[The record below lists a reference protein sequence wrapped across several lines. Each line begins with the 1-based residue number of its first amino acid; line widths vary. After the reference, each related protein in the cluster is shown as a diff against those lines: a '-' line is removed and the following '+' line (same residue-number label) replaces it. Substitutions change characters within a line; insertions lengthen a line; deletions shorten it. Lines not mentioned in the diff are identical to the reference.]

1 MSKSILRYTFWSLS
15 KLPFGLLYLL
25 SDVLYVL
32 IYHVFG
38 YRKKIVFKNLINSFP
53 EKKEEEI
60 QLIAKKFYK
69 KFPDLIVEAIKMA
82 SITEQEVIDRV
93 ELINTEEVY
102 RHFDSGK
109 GIICVTSH
117 YSNWEWGIHRLSFMT
132 DFPRLVIYKPLNN
145 KDFDDVYNGIRT
157 RFGATMVPMKQILR
171 HIVRLRN
178 SPYFSVFV
186 ADQTPV
192 YQDSD
197 YYLTFLNQDSLVYT
211 GPERIAKMTNNPIVF
226 CEIIPKEK
234 RGYYYSKF
242 TTLVED
248 PSAYEPFEITHIHNK
263 YTEELIRRKP
273 EYWLWTHNRWKRQ
286 RREKA

>member
-1 MSKSILRYTFWSLS
+1 MSKSILKYTFWTIS
-15 KLPFGLLYLL
+15 KLPFGILYLI
-25 SDVLYVL
+25 SDALYIL
-32 IYHVFG
+32 IFHVIG
-38 YRKKIVFKNLINSFP
+38 YRKKVVFKNLRNSFP
-53 EKKEEEI
+53 EKSEVEI
-60 QLIAKKFYK
+60 QQIAKKFYK

-82 SITEQEVIDRV
+82 SISEEEVKKRV
-93 ELINTEEVY
+93 ELINPEEVD
-102 RHFDSGK
+102 RHLNNGK

-132 DFPRLVIYKPLNN
+132 DSPRLVIYKPLNN

-171 HIVRLRN
+171 HIARLRN
-178 SPYFSVFV
+178 MPYFSVFV

-197 YYLTFLNQDSLVYT
+197 YYLAFLNQESLVYT
-211 GPERIAKMTNNPIVF
+211 GPERIAKITNNPIVF

-248 PSAYEPFEITHIHNK
+248 PSQHEPYEITHIHNK
-263 YTEELIRRKP
+263 YTEELIRQKP

-286 RREKA
+286 RKNKA